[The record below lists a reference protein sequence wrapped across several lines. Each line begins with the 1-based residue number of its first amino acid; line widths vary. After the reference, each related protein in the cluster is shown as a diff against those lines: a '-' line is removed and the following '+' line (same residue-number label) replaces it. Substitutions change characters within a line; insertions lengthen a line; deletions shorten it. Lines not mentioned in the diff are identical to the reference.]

1 MPREKAPFILD
12 RVPVQCNEGPFWG
25 NGAIGSLL
33 TIKDHTLRLTLD
45 HTALWETRA
54 SLPDEPAAMFAD
66 IASHIEE
73 FKRGDPDYVVGRR
86 GNMAEPLIY
95 RTKLPGLCL
104 TIDLPCGVSGFRCV
118 TDLTKAKSRV
128 DIRLSAGFAVVAEIF
143 INSVVNVLDIRVNG
157 PDFDL
162 DMISAEGWDLDNQR
176 LARLKEWGYEKGRVE
191 RSGGILTAIQPFAG
205 GERAAVTQTKII
217 RRHGETRLLATIWA
231 GRSVEADEK
240 RGRGAALLEDYAA
253 NIESYDG
260 RHEESWRE
268 FWDVCDVATPT
279 ARLNDAFDLEMYK
292 MFCNERPGGS
302 AVTLQGVWNAHDRM
316 PAWYGDLH
324 NDLNVQACYW
334 PAFKTGH
341 AKLADAYLR
350 VYKSAAP
357 RLSERAKKL
366 FGVDRAIHIPVMMSP
381 DGYAASVEWCFWNVL
396 LGPELFVAVDF
407 CWYYEFTQD
416 ETALRD
422 TIYPMIQG
430 VARLYKGI
438 VKEGS
443 DGLLHIPF
451 TQSPEYSD
459 ENGMV
464 IRDDS
469 TFALSALA
477 YVLDKLDEY
486 GGLLSADTSEWS
498 DMRRRLAKPDVGE
511 NGYNLFPGIPL
522 AHSHRHFC
530 HMYPIFPLG
539 LIGHEPVSRRTLEA
553 VINQGFTQFAAF
565 SMPYLAIFAARHG
578 LGNMCRTMLEIYC
591 MAFRSRNSFVVNG
604 DPYRNGIL
612 HVQDTNAGE
621 SDDAFTLESGLIVP
635 AALCDM
641 MAHRSGGALWLMFGV
656 PDDWE
661 ACEAHGVTV
670 EGGHKVAVERD
681 GYAFSRAVITPNVDE
696 NITVVLPRHTVGV
709 SVSGAAYEAC
719 PVPGDEKDCRAFRI
733 AMKAG
738 EDVTLERVR

>member
-25 NGAIGSLL
+25 NGTIGSLL

-73 FKRGDPDYVVGRR
+73 FKRGDPNYVTGRR
-86 GNMAEPLIY
+86 ENATEPLIY

-104 TIDLPCGVSGFRCV
+104 TIDLPSGVSEFCCA

-128 DIRLSAGFAVVAEIF
+128 DIRLSVGFAVVAEIF
-143 INSVVNVLDIRVNG
+143 LNSVVNVLDIRVNNS
-157 PDFDL
+157 DFDL
-162 DMISAEGWDLDNQR
+162 DIIRAEGWDLSNPR
-176 LARLKEWGYEKGRVE
+176 LTRLKEWGYEKGKAE

-205 GERAAVTQTKII
+205 GERTAVTQTKII

-231 GRSVEADEK
+231 GRAVEADEK
-240 RGRGAALLEDYAA
+240 RGCGAALLEDYAA
-253 NIESYDG
+253 DIESYRE

-268 FWDVCDVATPT
+268 FWDVCDVTTPT

-292 MFCNERPGGS
+292 MFCNERPDGA

-341 AKLADAYLR
+341 ATLADAYLR
-350 VYKSAAP
+350 AYKSAAP

-366 FGVDRAIHIPVMMSP
+366 FGVDGAIHIPVMMSP

-407 CWYYEFTQD
+407 CWYYEFTRD
-416 ETALRD
+416 EAALRD
-422 TIYPMIQG
+422 TVYPMIQG
-430 VARLYKGI
+430 VARLYKGV

-486 GGLLSADTSEWS
+486 GRVLNADASEWS
-498 DMRRRLAKPDVGE
+498 DMRLRLAKPDVGA
-511 NGYNLFPGIPL
+511 NGYNLFPGVPL

-539 LIGHEPVSRRTLEA
+539 LTGHESVSRKTLEA
-553 VINQGFTQFAAF
+553 AVNQGFTQFAAF

-591 MAFRSRNSFVVNG
+591 MVFRSRNSFVVNG
-604 DPYRNGIL
+604 DPYRNGVL

-641 MAHRSGGALWLMFGV
+641 MAHRSGGALWLMFGI
-656 PDDWE
+656 PDDWKT
-661 ACEAHGVTV
+661 CEAYGVTV
-670 EGGHKVAVERD
+670 EGGHKVAVKWD
-681 GYAFSRAVITPNVDE
+681 GYAFSRAIITPNIDE
-696 NITVVLPRHTVGV
+696 NITVVLPRRTGGV
-709 SVSGAAYEAC
+709 SVSGATYEAC
-719 PVPGDEKDCRAFRI
+719 PVPGDEKDCQAFRI

-738 EDVTLERVR
+738 EDVTLERTR